1 MSRLTNPKKRTVP
14 AVPLA
19 LLLSLLAL
27 PLLTPQTRAAPP
39 TQAGNKLVLAFYYM
53 WFGPADFAGGQMSDT
68 PTAPYDS
75 SKPEVIERQVR
86 EARGAGIDG
95 FIAAWTGAGTPTDD
109 NFTRLLDI
117 AAANDFKA
125 TIYFETQIIGRAS
138 VQANLQAALGKY
150 ASHPAFLRWDGKP
163 VIFFWSPQSYGNA
176 SAWRTLR
183 KQVDPNNAHIWSVDT
198 TDKTYLDAF
207 DTIHFFSAGKWN
219 ANTNVAQVHAQW
231 RGIVDQYN
239 KANGTKR
246 IWTAGVTPGW
256 DESRMQPPR
265 SPAKVFPRR
274 DGALYEEAWKGA
286 TASNPEWITITSYN
300 EWFEGTQIEPSATY
314 GNRYLDLT
322 RQFAGAWKNEHGPC
336 DGGTY
341 FPQTRQ
347 GICKQME
354 GYWQK
359 YGGLAQFGY
368 PISGWAVEASPT
380 DGKQYTVQYFERAR
394 FELHPENRGT
404 PYEVLLSQLGA
415 FEYARKY
422 PNGAPNQRQNREAG
436 KLFPET
442 SRWVGGAF
450 LRHWE
455 KHGGLFVNGYP
466 ISDEFTEQAPDGK
479 QYTVQYF
486 ERARFEFHPENPAPN
501 NVLLGLLGR
510 QAWEQRSGR

>member
-1 MSRLTNPKKRTVP
+1 MLRLNHLKNRTMLIV
-14 AVPLA
+14 ALA
-19 LLLSLLAL
+19 LLLTLLAPPL
-27 PLLTPQTRAAPP
+27 PTPQTNAAPT
-39 TQAGNKLVLAFYYM
+39 TQASNKLALAFYYM
-53 WFGPADFAGGQMSDT
+53 WFGPSDFAKGQMSDT

-86 EARGAGIDG
+86 EARDAGIDG
-95 FIAAWTGAGTPTDD
+95 FIAAWTGTGTPTDD
-109 NFTRLLDI
+109 NFARLLDI
-117 AAANDFKA
+117 AAANNFKA
-125 TIYFETQIIGRAS
+125 TIYFETSIIGRAN
-138 VQANLQAALGKY
+138 VQANLQAVLGKY
-150 ASHPAFLRWDGKP
+150 ASHPAFLRWNSKP
-163 VIFFWSPQSYGNA
+163 VIFFWSPQSYGNVN
-176 SAWRTLR
+176 AWRTLR
-183 KQVDPNNAHIWSVDT
+183 KQVDPNNQQIWSVDT
-198 TDKTYLDAF
+198 TDKAYLDAF

-239 KANGTKR
+239 RANGTNR
-246 IWTAGVTPGW
+246 MWTAGVTPGW

-265 SPAKVFPRR
+265 TPAKVFPRR
-274 DGALYEEAWKGA
+274 GGALYEEAWKGA
-286 TASNPEWITITSYN
+286 MASNPEWITITSYN
-300 EWFEGTQIEPSATY
+300 EWYEGTQIEPGASY

-322 RQFAGAWKNEHGPC
+322 RQYVSLWKNGPSPC

-341 FPQTRQ
+341 FAQTGQ

-354 GYWQK
+354 SYWQK

-368 PISGWAVEASPT
+368 PISGWAVETSPT

-422 PNGAPNQRQNREAG
+422 PGGAPNQVQNREAA
-436 KLFPET
+436 KLFAET
-442 SRWVGGAF
+442 NHWVGGAF
-450 LRHWE
+450 LQRWE
-455 KHGGLFVNGYP
+455 RNGGLFVNGYP
-466 ISDEFTEQAPDGK
+466 ISGEFTEQAADGK

-501 NVLLGLLGR
+501 NVLLGLLGW